1 MEIVMEYLI
10 NVRRSNMYKQISPR
24 LACEFGIYSIEHRF
38 MVKDPVHLVFL
49 KR

>member
-1 MEIVMEYLI
+1 MCDAVICKTRSLASEI
-10 NVRRSNMYKQISPR
+10 
-24 LACEFGIYSIEHRF
+24 GIYSIEHRF